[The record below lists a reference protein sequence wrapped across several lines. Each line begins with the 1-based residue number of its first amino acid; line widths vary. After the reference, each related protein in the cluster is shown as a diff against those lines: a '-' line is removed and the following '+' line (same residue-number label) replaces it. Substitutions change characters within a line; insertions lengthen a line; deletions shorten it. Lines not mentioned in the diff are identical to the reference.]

1 MEQILKVC
9 ANELCR
15 IIYKLSGFLDYIR
28 SDLIKQIRQI
38 KQTCSNFSN
47 FSDFSDFSDLI
58 SGAALIVAIYFM
70 LTFFLAWG

>member
-1 MEQILKVC
+1 MEQILKDC
-9 ANELCR
+9 ANHFSR
-15 IIYKLSGFLDYIR
+15 IIYKLSQFLDYIR

-38 KQTCSNFSN
+38 KQTCSN
-47 FSDFSDFSDLI
+47 FSDFSDLI

>member
-1 MEQILKVC
+1 MEQILKDC

-38 KQTCSNFSN
+38 KQTCSNFS
-47 FSDFSDFSDLI
+47 DFSDFSDLI
-58 SGAALIVAIYFM
+58 CGSALFVAIYFM